1 MRCRLLVISFS
12 GFMNLMYSFEISCT
26 SVCCARIYV
35 YSEHKTYLYNA
46 HAPLSAADDNIKKT
60 QFNITIRR
68 KDEQIESA
76 HKHDWIWINDNMRLF
91 P

>member
-1 MRCRLLVISFS
+1 
-12 GFMNLMYSFEISCT
+12 MNLMYSFEISCT
-26 SVCCARIYV
+26 SVVCYARSYV
-35 YSEHKTYLYNA
+35 YTKHKTYLYNA

-68 KDEQIESA
+68 KGEQIERV
-76 HKHDWIWINDNMRLF
+76 HINMIGFGSMTDNMCLF